1 MKPNPKLNALPLS
14 NTERLMQLTAVAVL
28 VFHIGLVAVNYTKLP
43 DRIPIHF
50 GLDGQP
56 DGWGDKWVFLILLG
70 VTVGMFALMRF
81 ITTIGAD
88 KYNYPV
94 TITPKNR
101 EKQYQLSRQL
111 IFMMNAGMMVLFL
124 LITWGIIQ
132 TAHEQMNGLGN
143 WFWLAIV
150 GLVFL
155 PIGYTLLESQKY
167 K

>member
-1 MKPNPKLNALPLS
+1 MNAPNLNKLPLS
-14 NTERLMQLTAVAVL
+14 NTEQL
-28 VFHIGLVAVNYTKLP
+28 FHLAALIALGIHGVTIAMYYPGLP

-50 GLDGQP
+50 GIDGKP
-56 DGWGDKWVFLILLG
+56 DGWGDKWMLLLLLG
-70 VTVGMFALMRF
+70 VTVGMFALMKF

-94 TITPKNR
+94 TITPQNK
-101 EKQYQLSRQL
+101 EKQYRLSRQL

-132 TAHEQMNGLGN
+132 TAKGHWNGLGN
-143 WFWLAIV
+143 WFWLALL
-150 GLVFL
+150 GLIFV
-155 PIGYTLLESQKY
+155 PIGYTLVESRKY